1 MNRSLKKPLGLRLTE
16 DAITFLRVLSNRTG
30 LSQAGIVELA
40 IREKASRDGV
50 SLEDIQDAQD
60 ADEARSILANS
71 DPTKRHTLAE
81 LKQAA
86 GQ

>member
-40 IREKASRDGV
+40 IREKATRDGV

-60 ADEARSILANS
+60 ADEARGILANS
-71 DPTKRHTLAE
+71 DPAKRRTLAE
-81 LKQAA
+81 LKQAT